1 LSDEDDAGSPIAGGK
16 PSDASMARSAAL
28 VGQTL
33 LGRYKIDELAAAGGL
48 ASVFRATRLGDD
60 HEVAIKVLHP
70 DAEGLPELVE
80 RFQREGIAGKHILH
94 DNVVAVHEIAQLEDG
109 STFLVQ
115 EFVRGRTLRS
125 LMKEGPIPAVRAA
138 RIARQLASALTAA
151 HDFGIIH
158 RDVKPLNIMVIDR
171 KGGEPTDDLVKL
183 IDFGLAK
190 VPVEELSVLDGAGRR
205 SLTAAGVVMGTIAYM
220 APEAALGMRAID
232 ARSDLYALGV
242 TLYEM
247 LAGKHP
253 FTATEPAALFAQQKN
268 ETPPRI
274 GERSPGISVPRSL
287 EAIVMKLLSKDPE
300 ERYPTARALI
310 VALDDVIRELAWSA
324 SDEAIRQRGR
334 KSARLRAV
342 ALAALV
348 AIVLVGAWLVSTR

>member
-1 LSDEDDAGSPIAGGK
+1 
-16 PSDASMARSAAL
+16 MARSAAL
-28 VGQTL
+28 VGQTV
-33 LGRYKIDELAAAGGL
+33 LGRYTIDELAAAGGL
-48 ASVFRATRLGDD
+48 ASVFRATRLADA

-94 DNVVAVHEIAQLEDG
+94 ENVVAVHEIAQLEDG

-138 RIARQLASALTAA
+138 RIARQLACALTAA

-171 KGGEPTDDLVKL
+171 REGEPMDDLVKL

-220 APEAALGMRAID
+220 APEAALGMRAVD

-242 TLYEM
+242 VLYEM

-253 FTATEPAALFAQQKN
+253 FTATEPGALFAQQKN

-274 GERSPGISVPRSL
+274 SDRSPGIEVPRSL
-287 EAIVMKLLSKDPE
+287 EAIAMKLLEKDPE
-300 ERYPTARALI
+300 ARYPTARALI
-310 VALDDVIRELAWSA
+310 VALDDTIRELAWSA
-324 SDEAIRQRGR
+324 SDEAIRRRTIRG
-334 KSARLRAV
+334 ARLRKAALGALV
-342 ALAALV
+342 LMAILAA
-348 AIVLVGAWLVSTR
+348 WLLATR